1 MRDDETGQSSAT
13 HALKERLI
21 AALEARRDQNQ
32 PTALRDLHTLLDQPQ
47 SVALRIAH
55 ELEHEGVLRIA
66 KESYDTFGSAVD
78 LTSCDTGG
86 FEALKNAWRSSLR

>member
-1 MRDDETGQSSAT
+1 MCDDETGKSSAT
-13 HALKERLI
+13 HALKARLV

-32 PTALRDLHTLLDQPQ
+32 PTTLRDLHALLDQPQ

-55 ELEHEGVLRIA
+55 ELESEGVLRIA

-78 LTSCDTGG
+78 LTSCDTSG
-86 FEALKNAWRSSLR
+86 FEALKNVWKSSLR